1 VVTLQFDYVTD
12 AAVNGVGLFIDDISL
27 EALNYSSDLEVD
39 EGGWQSDGFVR
50 IMNALPQTYQLSLI
64 TMGQNTVVNQFAL
77 DENNSIT
84 LNLSIDQDTDMV
96 ILVISGST
104 PYTRQKATYQV
115 DIK

>member
-1 VVTLQFDYVTD
+1 M
-12 AAVNGVGLFIDDISL
+12 AVGRFCQDH
-27 EALNYSSDLEVD
+27 ERPA
-39 EGGWQSDGFVR
+39 
-50 IMNALPQTYQLSLI
+50 QTYQLSLI